1 MFIRFHPQTFALKT
15 ICVSILSLLTSI
27 LARNIIHQ
35 TLTIK
40 HLCLGIF
47 YYVIIFLVLFSIY
60 SFRIEITEK
69 NVTCYFSFQKKVLP
83 IDHLWISTQHSYQ
96 GIPHPFPVHTLQSEK
111 EKIEIPYFVF
121 GKDFYKIAT
130 TIHHMQWKNQ
140 RQHLY
145 VKKQVK

>member
-15 ICVSILSLLTSI
+15 ICVGALSLLTST
-27 LARNIIHQ
+27 LARNILHQ
-35 TLTIK
+35 SLTIK
-40 HLCLGIF
+40 HLFLGLF
-47 YYVIIFLVLFSIY
+47 YYGIIFLVLFSIY

-83 IDHLWISTQHSYQ
+83 VKHLWISTQHHYQ
-96 GIPHPFPVHTLQSEK
+96 GIPHPFPVYILQSGE

-130 TIHHMQWKNQ
+130 TIHHMQRKN
-140 RQHLY
+140 H
-145 VKKQVK
+145 KQNL